1 MQGRT
6 PADARYRAARTRSLA
21 WIAAMIVSTAGCQ
34 GMAMTQES
42 GNGKASKIDN
52 TVADWPLTF
61 VQHNF
66 GAHCFDTI
74 GCKITYSGFTHGVDG
89 DDEVSPP
96 LASYRGTREQI
107 LSAGHIARRNF
118 PPSAHV
124 TWRSKDG
131 AAHEAD
137 VDIAGIFRDR
147 KIVHQVPREEI
158 REGVSITDPDIVL
171 EVEDRTI
178 TVYMRAFIP
187 TKALQ
192 IAGNPYSG
200 HRNDLVRVWSRT
212 Y

>member
-1 MQGRT
+1 
-6 PADARYRAARTRSLA
+6 
-21 WIAAMIVSTAGCQ
+21 
-34 GMAMTQES
+34 MAMTQES
-42 GNGKASKIDN
+42 GNGKTVGRIDN

-74 GCKITYSGFTHGVDG
+74 GCRITYSGFTHGVDT

-118 PPSAHV
+118 PPPAHV
-124 TWRSKDG
+124 SWRSKDG
-131 AAHEAD
+131 VAHEAD
-137 VDIAGIFRDR
+137 VDIAAIFSDR
-147 KIVHQVPREEI
+147 KIVHQVPREDI
-158 REGVSITDPDIVL
+158 REDVSITDPDIVL

-192 IAGNPYSG
+192 VAGNPYSG